1 MDWSVLLMVIDSL
14 LSLGQGYQKGNLQR
28 GVLKMTEDKNMEN
41 AGVNDRSPKRQERK
55 ELWEQLKK

>member
-1 MDWSVLLMVIDSL
+1 MVIDSL

-41 AGVNDRSPKRQERK
+41 AGVDDRSPKRQERK

>member
-55 ELWEQLKK
+55 ELWE